1 VSFESYM
8 SHSDLENDFHYALYK
23 LDYARI
29 QKMVDR
35 NPELLNHHWKSIYY
49 PVYKISATPIHRA
62 VARNEPELVILLAT
76 LLAKHGVDPN
86 RVFDEKGAFYSTL
99 LHIAMEHRHPQLIPL
114 LLTIPG
120 VDVNEKDR
128 SGYTVLALWCLDIQR
143 PTYFHVPPLQIL
155 SCLLEAGADASI
167 AVRGSGETPL
177 HMTTDII
184 PVTLGI
190 KVMKMLITNFPGG
203 VDVRDNKDDATPLIM
218 ALVRNYGEEK
228 ILMIDVLIENG
239 SDVNVRSMRYG
250 SPLHIAAG
258 DNNMI
263 MVQKLLRYGANPF
276 LLDHNGKTP
285 REACMFRNKCTAFL
299 QIFEER
305 VIEFYRKNL
314 VRRKLAVMS
323 GLHPRGK
330 DSLLH
335 LLVPDI
341 LSRITAEIGGSS
353 PYTPAQLEMSSQLA
367 YVVEA
372 VMNSIDE

>member
-1 VSFESYM
+1 MLFESYM

-23 LDYARI
+23 LNYARI
-29 QKMVDR
+29 QQMVDR
-35 NPELLNHHWKSIYY
+35 NPELLYHHWKSIYY

-99 LHIAMEHRHPQLIPL
+99 LHIAVEHSHPQLIPM
-114 LLTIPG
+114 LLTIPN
-120 VDVNEKDR
+120 VHVNEKDQ
-128 SGYTVLALWCLDIQR
+128 SGHTVLALWCLDIQR
-143 PTYFHVPPLQIL
+143 PTYFHLPPLQIL
-155 SCLLEAGADASI
+155 SCLLEAGADASM
-167 AVRGSGETPL
+167 ALRGSGETPL

-218 ALVRNYGEEK
+218 ALVSNYGDEMS
-228 ILMIDVLIENG
+228 LMIDVLIENG

-250 SPLHIAAG
+250 SPLHITAG
-258 DNNMI
+258 ENNMI
-263 MVQKLLRYGANPF
+263 MVKKLLRYGANPF
-276 LLDHNGKTP
+276 LLDHDGKTP
-285 REACMFRNKCTAFL
+285 RAACMFRNKCTAFL

-305 VIEFYRKNL
+305 VIEFYKKDL

-323 GLHPRGK
+323 GTHSRGK

-335 LLVPDI
+335 LLIPDI
-341 LSRITAEIGGSS
+341 LHKITADIGGSS
-353 PYTPAQLEMSSQLA
+353 PYAPGQLKMS
-367 YVVEA
+367 VVEA
-372 VMNSIDE
+372 VIDSIDE